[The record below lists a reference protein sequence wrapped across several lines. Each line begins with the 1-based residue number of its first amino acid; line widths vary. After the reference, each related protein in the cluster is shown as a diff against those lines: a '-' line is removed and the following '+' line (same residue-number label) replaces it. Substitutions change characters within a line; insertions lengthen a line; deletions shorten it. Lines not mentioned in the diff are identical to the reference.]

1 MEEIKKLLEIT
12 KKLKIDHGRSF
23 TLDGKLVG
31 DIGEVLAAVK
41 YGLMLLPENNHKHDA
56 KENDTERLVQ
66 IKSSFSNRS
75 FFPCDESKIPDY
87 YLAIKINEDGTLE
100 ELFNGT
106 GKYVFDNYIKKEGLK
121 AKPNRYLYTLSGNK
135 LRKLNEEVNAEDKI
149 KEV

>member
-1 MEEIKKLLEIT
+1 MEEIKQLLEIT
-12 KKLKIDHGRSF
+12 KKLKDQHQRSF

-31 DIGEVLAAVK
+31 DIGEVLAAEK
-41 YGLMLLPENNHKHDA
+41 YGLILLPENNHKHDA
-56 KENDTERLVQ
+56 KQISTKRLIQ
-66 IKSSFSNRS
+66 IKSSFSDRS
-75 FFPCDESKIPDY
+75 YFPCDENKIPDY
-87 YLAIKINEDGTLE
+87 YLAVKINEDGTLE

-121 AKPNRYLYTLSGNK
+121 ANPNRYLYTLSGNK